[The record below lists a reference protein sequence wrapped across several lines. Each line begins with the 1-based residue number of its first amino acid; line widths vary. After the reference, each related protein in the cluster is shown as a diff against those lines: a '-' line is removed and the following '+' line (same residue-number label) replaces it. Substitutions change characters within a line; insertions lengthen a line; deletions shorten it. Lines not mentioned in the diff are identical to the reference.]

1 MDSDSELDPAI
12 VAALPVGGKIVSI
25 VPRGDTNWSDG
36 FRVAVEVGDDKKEFF
51 LKKALY
57 QYLSDNI
64 SPALAH
70 GTLESKPDAAFFL
83 TKFHDLEPRV
93 IDPAHLAAI
102 MTKLHTTSSS
112 PTGKFGFPVTTF
124 KGYVPANNEWAD
136 TWEEF
141 FARQFKEEIAWEQSV
156 RGADAEMQQI
166 ADEFFAKVI
175 PRLLRPLQT
184 EGRSIKPVLCHGD
197 LWHGNIE
204 FDVTTQDPI
213 MFDSCCVYGHIDLSL
228 MVAPRYLLG
237 ARHVAAYTKE
247 IGISEPRE
255 DFDDRLML
263 YNLRNE
269 LVVAGLWAN
278 WAHLREEVKKTM
290 CSLIAKYP
298 QGLAGAEPI
307 IKFR

>member
-1 MDSDSELDPAI
+1 MAI
-12 VAALPVGGKIVSI
+12 GEYESQ
-25 VPRGDTNWSDG
+25 
-36 FRVAVEVGDDKKEFF
+36 
-51 LKKALY
+51 KALY
-57 QYLSDNI
+57 QYLPDNI

-70 GTLESKPDAAFFL
+70 GTLESKPNAAFFL

-93 IDPAHLAAI
+93 IDPVPLSAI

-124 KGYVPANNEWAD
+124 KGYVPVNNEWTN

-141 FARQFKEEIAWEQSV
+141 FARQFKREIAWEQSV

-204 FDVTTQDPI
+204 FDVATQYPI
-213 MFDSCCVYGHIDLSL
+213 MFDSCCVYGH
-228 MVAPRYLLG
+228 
-237 ARHVAAYTKE
+237 
-247 IGISEPRE
+247 
-255 DFDDRLML
+255 
-263 YNLRNE
+263 NE
-269 LVVAGLWAN
+269 CGVNQLV
-278 WAHLREEVKKTM
+278 
-290 CSLIAKYP
+290 
-298 QGLAGAEPI
+298 PI
-307 IKFR
+307 NQF